1 MVESSKRPDSD
12 DVQHLQ
18 DFLADKRNLVV
29 LSGAGISVG
38 SGIPTYRD
46 KAGNWKRSNPI
57 QHQDFMSRKSAR
69 QRYWLRSYSGW
80 PAVASA
86 VPSPS
91 HHAIAELER
100 RKIVKMVVTQ
110 NVDRLH
116 QHAGS
121 RNVIDLH
128 GRLDEVICM
137 CCQKVIPRHDL
148 QLKLT
153 LLNPSFSQQGEIAP
167 DGDAEVAED
176 SVPFVA
182 VPPCENCGGILKPNV
197 VFFGDNVNKSIV
209 QRVYDGIDDSDGML
223 IVGTSLKVFSGY
235 RFCRYAA
242 RQHKPIASINPGLS
256 RGDELIQTIVRS
268 DSDDV
273 LTPVLKNII
282 SSVR

>member
-1 MVESSKRPDSD
+1 MAKSLNSPDSND
-12 DVQHLQ
+12 LQQLQ

-46 KAGNWKRSNPI
+46 KAGNWKRSDPI

-91 HHAIAELER
+91 HHVIAELER

-116 QHAGS
+116 QQAGS

-128 GRLDEVICM
+128 GRIDEVICM
-137 CCQKVIPRHDL
+137 HCHRVIPRHAL
-148 QLKLT
+148 QPKLK
-153 LLNPSFSQQGEIAP
+153 LLNPFFSQQGEMAP
-167 DGDAEVAED
+167 DGDADVAED
-176 SVPFVA
+176 SVSSVE
-182 VPPCENCGGILKPNV
+182 VPLCEDCDGILKPNV
-197 VFFGDNVNKSIV
+197 VFFGDNVDKSIV
-209 QRVYDGIDDSDGML
+209 QHVYDGIDDSDGML

-242 RQHKPIASINPGLS
+242 KQGKPIASINPGLS
-256 RGDELIQTIVRS
+256 PGDDLIQTIVRG

-273 LTPVLKNII
+273 LTPVLKSVI
-282 SSVR
+282 SSIR

>member
-1 MVESSKRPDSD
+1 MAESSKRPDSD
-12 DVQHLQ
+12 DLQHLQ

-29 LSGAGISVG
+29 LSGAGISVV

-91 HHAIAELER
+91 HRAIAELER
-100 RKIVKMVVTQ
+100 RKIVKLVVTQ

-121 RNVIDLH
+121 RKVIDLH

-148 QLKLT
+148 QSKLT

-167 DGDAEVAED
+167 DGDAEVAEG

-242 RQHKPIASINPGLS
+242 
-256 RGDELIQTIVRS
+256 
-268 DSDDV
+268 
-273 LTPVLKNII
+273 
-282 SSVR
+282 

>member
-1 MVESSKRPDSD
+1 
-12 DVQHLQ
+12 
-18 DFLADKRNLVV
+18 
-29 LSGAGISVG
+29 
-38 SGIPTYRD
+38 
-46 KAGNWKRSNPI
+46 
-57 QHQDFMSRKSAR
+57 MSRKSAR

-91 HHAIAELER
+91 HHVIAELER

-137 CCQKVIPRHDL
+137 CCQKVIPRHAL
-148 QLKLT
+148 QSKLT

-167 DGDAEVAED
+167 DGDADVAED
-176 SVPFVA
+176 SVPGVA

-242 RQHKPIASINPGLS
+242 RQRKPIASINPGLS
-256 RGDELIQTIVRS
+256 RGDELIQTIVHG

-273 LTPVLKNII
+273 LTPILKNVI

>member
-1 MVESSKRPDSD
+1 MAESSKRPDRD
-12 DVQHLQ
+12 DLQ
-18 DFLADKRNLVV
+18 RLQNFLADKRNLVV

-121 RNVIDLH
+121 RSVIDLH

-167 DGDAEVAED
+167 DGDAEVEED
-176 SVPFVA
+176 SVPCVA
-182 VPPCENCGGILKPNV
+182 IPTCENCGGILKPNV

-242 RQHKPIASINPGLS
+242 HQGKPIASINPGLS

-273 LTPVLKNII
+273 LTPVLKNIT

>member
-12 DVQHLQ
+12 DLQHLQ

-80 PAVASA
+80 PTVASA

-91 HHAIAELER
+91 HHVIAELER

-137 CCQKVIPRHDL
+137 CCQKVIPRHAL
-148 QLKLT
+148 QSKLT

-167 DGDAEVAED
+167 DGDADVAED
-176 SVPFVA
+176 SVPYVA

-242 RQHKPIASINPGLS
+242 QQRKPIASINPGLS

-282 SSVR
+282 SSVH

>member
-1 MVESSKRPDSD
+1 MAESSKRPDSND
-12 DVQHLQ
+12 LQHLQ

-91 HHAIAELER
+91 HHVIAELER

-137 CCQKVIPRHDL
+137 CCQKVIPRHAL
-148 QLKLT
+148 QSKLT

-167 DGDAEVAED
+167 DGDADVAED
-176 SVPFVA
+176 SVPGVA

-242 RQHKPIASINPGLS
+242 QQRKPIASINPGLS
-256 RGDELIQTIVRS
+256 RGDELIQTIVRG

-273 LTPVLKNII
+273 LTPILKNVI

>member
-1 MVESSKRPDSD
+1 MAESSKRPDSD
-12 DVQHLQ
+12 DLQHLQ

-91 HHAIAELER
+91 HHVIAELER

-137 CCQKVIPRHDL
+137 CCQKVIPRHAL
-148 QLKLT
+148 QSKLT
-153 LLNPSFSQQGEIAP
+153 MLNPSFSQQGEIAP
-167 DGDAEVAED
+167 DGDAEVAEN
-176 SVPFVA
+176 SVPCVA

-242 RQHKPIASINPGLS
+242 QQRKPIASINPGLS
-256 RGDELIQTIVRS
+256 RGDELIQTIVRG

-273 LTPVLKNII
+273 LTPILKNVI

>member
-1 MVESSKRPDSD
+1 MAESSKCPDSD
-12 DVQHLQ
+12 DLQHLQ

-91 HHAIAELER
+91 HRAIAELER

-148 QLKLT
+148 QSKLT

-167 DGDAEVAED
+167 DGDAEVAEG

-242 RQHKPIASINPGLS
+242 QQRKPIASINPGLS
-256 RGDELIQTIVRS
+256 RGDKLIQTIVRS

>member
-1 MVESSKRPDSD
+1 MAESSKRPDRD
-12 DVQHLQ
+12 DLQRLQ

-46 KAGNWKRSNPI
+46 EAGNWKRSNPI

-69 QRYWLRSYSGW
+69 HRYWLRSYSGW

-91 HHAIAELER
+91 HHVIAELER

-121 RNVIDLH
+121 RSVIDLH

-137 CCQKVIPRHDL
+137 CCKKVIPRHDL

-167 DGDAEVAED
+167 DGDAEVEED
-176 SVPFVA
+176 SVPCVA
-182 VPPCENCGGILKPNV
+182 VPTCENCGGILKPNV

-242 RQHKPIASINPGLS
+242 HQGKPIASINPGLS

-282 SSVR
+282 TSVR

>member
-1 MVESSKRPDSD
+1 MAKSSNNPDSND
-12 DVQHLQ
+12 LQQLQ
-18 DFLADKRNLVV
+18 DFLVDKRNLVV

-46 KAGNWKRSNPI
+46 KAGNWKRSDPI

-100 RKIVKMVVTQ
+100 REFVKMVVTQ

-116 QHAGS
+116 QQAGS

-137 CCQKVIPRHDL
+137 HCHRVIPRHAL
-148 QLKLT
+148 QPKLK
-153 LLNPSFSQQGEIAP
+153 LLNPFFSQQGEMAP
-167 DGDAEVAED
+167 DGDADVAED
-176 SVPFVA
+176 SVSSVE
-182 VPPCENCGGILKPNV
+182 VPPCEDCDGILKPNV
-197 VFFGDNVNKSIV
+197 VFFGDNVDKSIV
-209 QRVYDGIDDSDGML
+209 QHVYDGIDDSDGML

-242 RQHKPIASINPGLS
+242 KQGKPIASINPGLS
-256 RGDELIQTIVRS
+256 RGDDLIQTIVRG

-273 LTPVLKNII
+273 LTPVLKSVI

>member
-1 MVESSKRPDSD
+1 
-12 DVQHLQ
+12 
-18 DFLADKRNLVV
+18 
-29 LSGAGISVG
+29 
-38 SGIPTYRD
+38 
-46 KAGNWKRSNPI
+46 
-57 QHQDFMSRKSAR
+57 MSRKSAR

-91 HHAIAELER
+91 HHVIAELER

-137 CCQKVIPRHDL
+137 CCQKVIPRHAL
-148 QLKLT
+148 QSKLT

-167 DGDAEVAED
+167 DGDADVAED
-176 SVPFVA
+176 SVPCVA

-235 RFCRYAA
+235 RFCRYTA
-242 RQHKPIASINPGLS
+242 RQRKPIASINPGIS
-256 RGDELIQTIVRS
+256 RGDELIQTIVHG

-273 LTPVLKNII
+273 LTPILKNVI

>member
-12 DVQHLQ
+12 DLQHLQ

-91 HHAIAELER
+91 HHVIAELER

-167 DGDAEVAED
+167 DGDAEVEED
-176 SVPFVA
+176 SVPCVA
-182 VPPCENCGGILKPNV
+182 IPTCENCGGILKPNV

-242 RQHKPIASINPGLS
+242 HQGKPIASINPGLS

>member
-1 MVESSKRPDSD
+1 MAESSKRPDRD
-12 DVQHLQ
+12 DLQRLQ

-46 KAGNWKRSNPI
+46 EAGNWKRSNPI

-91 HHAIAELER
+91 HHVIAELER

-121 RNVIDLH
+121 RSVIDLH

-137 CCQKVIPRHDL
+137 CCKKVIPRHDL

-167 DGDAEVAED
+167 DGDAEVEED
-176 SVPFVA
+176 SVPCVA
-182 VPPCENCGGILKPNV
+182 VPTCENCGGILKPNV

-242 RQHKPIASINPGLS
+242 HQGKPIASINPGLS

>member
-1 MVESSKRPDSD
+1 MDESSKRPDSGD
-12 DVQHLQ
+12 LQHLQ

-91 HHAIAELER
+91 HRAIAELER

-242 RQHKPIASINPGLS
+242 RQRKPIASINPGLS
-256 RGDELIQTIVRS
+256 RGDELIQTIVRG